1 MTTLAELIREQ
12 IIKDDP
18 LSKVKEGLIK
28 ALMTNIRAEGETHI
42 RYVCEEEE
50 GVEKPSYSKTYYI
63 RIWWRHETAL
73 KMWLDEQGFRYHDTY
88 AWRTGIK
95 GLDVSV

>member
-18 LSKVKEGLIK
+18 LSPIKEDLIK
-28 ALMTNIRAEGETHI
+28 ALMANIRKEGKAHI
-42 RYVCEEEE
+42 TFRGGNEEKIEKRYDDCYFISIHYH
-50 GVEKPSYSKTYYI
+50 K
-63 RIWWRHETAL
+63 ETAL
-73 KMWLDEQGFRYHDTY
+73 KMWLDEQGFRYRDTY
-88 AWRTGIK
+88 AYQTGIH